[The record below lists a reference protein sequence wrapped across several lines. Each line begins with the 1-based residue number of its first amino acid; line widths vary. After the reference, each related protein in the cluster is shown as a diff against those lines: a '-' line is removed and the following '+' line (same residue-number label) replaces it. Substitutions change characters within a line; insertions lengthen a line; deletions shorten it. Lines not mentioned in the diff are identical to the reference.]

1 VRLDPAHGLHGAHR
15 SARSRDQGQA
25 LTGLMKDVDKK
36 ILREAAAQVETANS
50 RVLEIIGMAVD
61 NLPDHM
67 AQEELV
73 ALRGIAF
80 NLRSAC
86 TRMRNLT
93 D

>member
-1 VRLDPAHGLHGAHR
+1 
-15 SARSRDQGQA
+15 
-25 LTGLMKDVDKK
+25 MKDVDKE

-50 RVLEIIGMAVD
+50 RVLEIIGIAVD
-61 NLPDHM
+61 NLPDHI